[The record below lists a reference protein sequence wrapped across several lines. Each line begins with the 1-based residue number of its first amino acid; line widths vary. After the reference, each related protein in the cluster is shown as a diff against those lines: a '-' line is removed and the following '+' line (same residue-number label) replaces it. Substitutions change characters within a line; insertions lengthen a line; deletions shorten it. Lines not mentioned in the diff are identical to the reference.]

1 MCVRIRTVVTVVST
15 MSCTKYRFIG
25 IYAQLKTESND
36 LMGKIYSEEFHER
49 ILSAYYNRSESV
61 DR

>member
-1 MCVRIRTVVTVVST
+1 